1 MTSDPDPE
9 TPADPAN
16 SADPA
21 NPAHH
26 GEPDPS
32 AGRIPESSR
41 PDLLPEP
48 SHPDRLPEPTRPNE
62 LPGKPRPAAF
72 GIGDAPSGPRYGRK
86 PWNTSGWFALGLG
99 GAGFLASLLIAWPG
113 AVLLA
118 ALAFALSITGVVRA
132 YRGRATNGAAALT
145 ALGLALATILLGF
158 VWANRAQPCRP
169 LTNDTDQFNACYE
182 SHTGLF

>member
-1 MTSDPDPE
+1 MTSD
-9 TPADPAN
+9 
-16 SADPA
+16 ADPA
-21 NPAHH
+21 NPADR
-26 GEPDPS
+26 GRTDPS
-32 AGRIPESSR
+32 AGRIPEPSR
-41 PDLLPEP
+41 PDELPEP
-48 SHPDRLPEPTRPNE
+48 SRPDQ
-62 LPGKPRPAAF
+62 LPGKPEPATF
-72 GIGDAPSGPRYGRK
+72 GNSDDPPPGPRYQRR
-86 PWNTSGWFALGLG
+86 PWNTSGWFALALG
-99 GAGFLASLLIAWPG
+99 TAGFLASLLVAWPG

-169 LTNDTDQFNACYE
+169 LTNNTDQFNACYE